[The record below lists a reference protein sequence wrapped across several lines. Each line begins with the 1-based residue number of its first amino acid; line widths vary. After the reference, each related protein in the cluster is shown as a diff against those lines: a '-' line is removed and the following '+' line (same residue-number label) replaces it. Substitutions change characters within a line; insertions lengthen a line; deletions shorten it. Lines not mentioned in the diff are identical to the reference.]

1 MAAFVA
7 IALSFPCVVYT
18 VLLGAALTYWLF
30 VIAGAAQVDLL
41 GEGAADGAL
50 DGFDGHGHGDVG
62 HHGDFDL
69 GDGDVGDGHAGHDGH
84 GHGDGLSG
92 ILAAL
97 KLRSAPLTVTLSML
111 TAFSWLFSVLGMQ
124 LAIAHLAPENL
135 GFVRVA
141 VLLLAP
147 ILALPFTSLAI
158 RPLAPVFAMPRSVQ
172 RTDLVGK
179 VCRIRTGTVT
189 ERFGEATV
197 EDGGAGLVVR
207 VRVDGGEPLARGDH
221 AVIVAYDEDAHEFT
235 IAKLDDE
242 VLDEPK
248 RRTHR

>member
-18 VLLGAALTYWLF
+18 VLLGAALTYWVF

-41 GEGAADGAL
+41 GEGVADGAL

-62 HHGDFDL
+62 HHGDVDL
-69 GDGDVGDGHAGHDGH
+69 GDGDLGDGHAH
-84 GHGDGLSG
+84 GLGGVLD
-92 ILAAL
+92 AL
-97 KLRSAPLTVTLSML
+97 KLRSAPLTVTLSVL
-111 TAFSWLFSVLGMQ
+111 SAFSWLFSVLGMQ
-124 LAIAHLAPENL
+124 LATERLAPDAL
-135 GFVRVA
+135 GVVRVA
-141 VLLLAP
+141 IFVTAP
-147 ILALPFTSLAI
+147 LLALPFTSLAI
-158 RPLAPVFAMPRSVQ
+158 RPLARLFAVPTSVQ

-189 ERFGEATV
+189 DRFGEATV

-207 VRVDGGEPLARGDH
+207 VRVDGGEPLARGDQ
-221 AVIVAYDEDAHEFT
+221 AVIVAYDEEAHEFT